1 MFVLE
6 NVRGIDVR
14 AIGEFRKY
22 WRFKENLK
30 NTLLE
35 GGGYKNDLI
44 HYDSIHYD
52 SGPLGRL
59 QTLPLN

>member
-35 GGGYKNDLI
+35 GG
-44 HYDSIHYD
+44 
-52 SGPLGRL
+52 L
-59 QTLPLN
+59 QKRFNTL